1 VEQEEDQCA
10 AQSYLI
16 TPMLYLGEPPSDV
29 TTVPVELA
37 EDALHVIGAGG
48 VALLPRNRWDLAS
61 DVLELLGESK
71 AWRLSEL
78 LWAKHTVRV
87 VTEGLTTDELD
98 AGLRGVTTPTG
109 NGGVLCEKC
118 GYFEATALRELNKP
132 RALPHCPLSC
142 VSRRW
147 VAGTS
152 RRGPGVGKPFSWAE
166 TGAPAA
172 RARVYAVRPSLASIF
187 HLTLDLG
194 PRHGA

>member
-1 VEQEEDQCA
+1 MQQEEDQRA
-10 AQSYLI
+10 AQTNLV

-37 EDALHVIGAGG
+37 TDALHVIRAGG

-87 VTEGLTTDELD
+87 VTEGLTTDEMD

-109 NGGVLCEKC
+109 NGRVLCEKC
-118 GYFEATALRELNKP
+118 GYFEAIALRELTSPERFPTSLCPVCHGNG
-132 RALPHCPLSC
+132 LPVRDWS
-142 VSRRW
+142 
-147 VAGTS
+147 
-152 RRGPGVGKPFSWAE
+152 GPSF
-166 TGAPAA
+166 TG
-172 RARVYAVRPSLASIF
+172 
-187 HLTLDLG
+187 
-194 PRHGA
+194 

>member
-1 VEQEEDQCA
+1 VQQEEDQRGV
-10 AQSYLI
+10 QTDLI

-37 EDALHVIGAGG
+37 EDALHVIRSGG

-118 GYFEATALRELNKP
+118 GYFEAIALREPTSPERFPTAPCPVCHGNGLP
-132 RALPHCPLSC
+132 VLPGEAL
-142 VSRRW
+142 
-147 VAGTS
+147 G
-152 RRGPGVGKPFSWAE
+152 
-166 TGAPAA
+166 
-172 RARVYAVRPSLASIF
+172 
-187 HLTLDLG
+187 
-194 PRHGA
+194 

>member
-1 VEQEEDQCA
+1 MEQEEDQRA

-16 TPMLYLGEPPSDV
+16 TPMLYLGESPSNV

-37 EDALHVIGAGG
+37 EDALHVIRAGG

-118 GYFEATALRELNKP
+118 GYFEAIALRELTSPERFPTAPCPVCHGNG
-132 RALPHCPLSC
+132 LPVLP
-142 VSRRW
+142 
-147 VAGTS
+147 G
-152 RRGPGVGKPFSWAE
+152 RGPGIG
-166 TGAPAA
+166 
-172 RARVYAVRPSLASIF
+172 RPCS
-187 HLTLDLG
+187 
-194 PRHGA
+194 